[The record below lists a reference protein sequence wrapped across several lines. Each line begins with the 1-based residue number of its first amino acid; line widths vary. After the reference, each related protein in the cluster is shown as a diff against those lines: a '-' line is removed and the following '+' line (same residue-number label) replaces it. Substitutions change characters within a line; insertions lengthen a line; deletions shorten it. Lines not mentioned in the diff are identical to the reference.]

1 MAYLDALFAML
12 TPGDPDSWAGLMMS
26 TLAGAAAA
34 LAVAILLNLYFRARY
49 RSVHDVVHHGVAA
62 LAVLGL
68 LAFAATD
75 MRHTALGYLGI
86 NPTRPAVEFEIRLPD
101 AVAAKIIAE
110 ATQIE
115 LHTDRNQALAA
126 ISEGPTFTNKG
137 ESILRGTVPLK
148 FRTAQR
154 VMIVNVPGEA
164 PLIFKLRLA
173 TIGVKEVGLVEYSF
187 QPGGFEV
194 RHRRAPGQT
203 DIDLFTVI
211 NADGTART

>member
-1 MAYLDALFAML
+1 MAYLDELFAML

-126 ISEGPTFTNKG
+126 ISDGPTFTNKG

-154 VMIVNVPGEA
+154 VMIVTMPGEA

-173 TIGVKEVGLVEYSF
+173 ASPSHSTEFSPWHLVDQVIASA
-187 QPGGFEV
+187 
-194 RHRRAPGQT
+194 RAGK
-203 DIDLFTVI
+203 
-211 NADGTART
+211 TARTNDGYAIRYRVI

>member
-115 LHTDRNQALAA
+115 LHTDRNQTLALVDSVSDLADGRA
-126 ISEGPTFTNKG
+126 L
-137 ESILRGTVPLK
+137 LRGAVAINHHTADRMLVVNLPGK
-148 FRTAQR
+148 GTFEFR
-154 VMIVNVPGEA
+154 
-164 PLIFKLRLA
+164 LRLA
-173 TIGVKEVGLVEYSF
+173 AEPHRTVEFGPWHLADRIASPLAGSVAPQDAYTIRYRVL
-187 QPGGFEV
+187 
-194 RHRRAPGQT
+194 
-203 DIDLFTVI
+203 
-211 NADGTART
+211 